1 LHLGIPYH
9 VRDELLNS
17 LQKRLFQQ
25 VAKGE
30 GKMSTQEWID
40 LSDRYIMSTYK
51 RFPVVLTR
59 GLGVHVWDSD
69 GRCYLDLVAG
79 IAVCALGH
87 AHPAVVA
94 AIKEQAENLFH
105 VSNLYHIAP
114 QILLARLLVEN
125 SPFDKVFFCNSG
137 AEANE
142 AAIKL
147 ARKYASEHMQ
157 GRYELITMQ
166 DSFHGRTLATVTA
179 TAQQRFHVGFAPL
192 PEGFRYVPYNDL
204 PALEAAVTEK
214 TCGVLVE
221 PIQGESGV
229 VIPAPR
235 YLQGIRRI
243 CDERGLLMIAD
254 EVQTGIGRTGT
265 LFACEHDDVIPDMIT
280 LAKALGN
287 GFPIGALL
295 AKEKI
300 AAAFVP
306 GSHGSTFGGNPLACA
321 AAMAT
326 LETILEDGILEN
338 CRKVGEYFLSRLGEL
353 QGKHTRIREVRGRGL
368 ILAVELTVPGAEFV
382 LKCMEKGLL
391 INCTNGNVLR
401 FVPPLIL
408 TRQDVDKA
416 VAILDE
422 VLEEK

>member
-1 LHLGIPYH
+1 M
-9 VRDELLNS
+9 VT
-17 LQKRLFQQ
+17 
-25 VAKGE
+25 
-30 GKMSTQEWID
+30 TQEWIN
-40 LSDRYIMSTYK
+40 LSDRYIMSTYN
-51 RFPVVLTR
+51 RFPIVLTR

-94 AIKEQAENLFH
+94 AVKAQAENLFH

-125 SPFDKVFFCNSG
+125 TPFDKVFFCNSG

-147 ARKYASEHMQ
+147 ARKYASEKMP

-179 TAQQRFHVGFAPL
+179 TAQERFHVGFEPL
-192 PEGFRYVPYNDL
+192 PAGFWYVPYDDL
-204 PALEAAVTEK
+204 PALEAAVTDR
-214 TCGVLVE
+214 TCGVMVE

-229 VIPAPR
+229 VIPSPG

-243 CDERGLLMIAD
+243 CDEKGLLMIAD

-265 LFACEHDDVIPDMIT
+265 LFACEQEEVIPDIIT
-280 LAKALGN
+280 AAKALGN
-287 GFPIGALL
+287 GFPIGACL

-321 AAMAT
+321 AALAT
-326 LETILEDGILEN
+326 LQTILEEGIVDH
-338 CRKVGEYFLSRLGEL
+338 CRKVGAYFLSRLEKIKE
-353 QGKHTRIREVRGRGL
+353 QHSQIKAVRGRGL
-368 ILAVELTVPGAEFV
+368 ILAVELTVPGAETV
-382 LKCMEKGLL
+382 SKCMEKGML

-401 FVPPLIL
+401 FVPPLIM
-408 TRQDVDKA
+408 TKQDVDKA
-416 VAILDE
+416 VGILDA
-422 VLEEK
+422 VLDGK

>member
-1 LHLGIPYH
+1 
-9 VRDELLNS
+9 
-17 LQKRLFQQ
+17 
-25 VAKGE
+25 
-30 GKMSTQEWID
+30 MTTQEWIE
-40 LSDRYIMSTYK
+40 LSDRYIMATYK
-51 RFPVVLTR
+51 RFPIVLTR

-69 GRCYLDLVAG
+69 GRCYLDLVGG

-87 AHPAVVA
+87 AHPRVVA
-94 AIKEQAENLFH
+94 AIKEQAETLFH

-125 SPFDKVFFCNSG
+125 SPFDKAFFCNSG

-147 ARKYASEHMQ
+147 ARKYASEHMP

-179 TAQQRFHVGFAPL
+179 TAQEKFHVGYAPL
-192 PEGFRYVPYNDL
+192 PEGFRHVPYNDL

-229 VIPAPR
+229 IVPDSG
-235 YLQGIRRI
+235 YLQGVRRI
-243 CDERGLLMIAD
+243 CDAKGLLMIAD
-254 EVQTGIGRTGT
+254 EIQTGIGRTGT
-265 LFACEHDDVIPDMIT
+265 LFACEQTEAVPDMIT

-295 AKEKI
+295 ATDRI

-321 AAMAT
+321 AALAA
-326 LETILEDGILEN
+326 LETILDEGILEN
-338 CRKVGEYFLSRLGEL
+338 CRKVGEYFLSKLGALKE
-353 QGKHTRIREVRGRGL
+353 KHSRIREVRGRGL
-368 ILAVELTVPGAEFV
+368 MIGVELTVPGAELV
-382 LKCMEKGLL
+382 LKCLQKGLL
-391 INCTNGNVLR
+391 INCANGNVLR

-408 TRQDVDKA
+408 TRQDVDRA
-416 VAILDE
+416 VGILDE
-422 VLEEK
+422 ALEEK

>member
-1 LHLGIPYH
+1 
-9 VRDELLNS
+9 
-17 LQKRLFQQ
+17 
-25 VAKGE
+25 
-30 GKMSTQEWID
+30 MSTKEWIE

-51 RFPVVLTR
+51 RFPIVLTR
-59 GLGVHVWDSD
+59 GLGVHVWDTD
-69 GRCYLDLVAG
+69 DRCYLDLVAG

-94 AIKEQAENLFH
+94 AVKEQAENLFH

-125 SPFDKVFFCNSG
+125 SPFDKAFFCNSG

-147 ARKYASEHMQ
+147 ARKYASEKMK

-179 TAQQRFHVGFAPL
+179 TAQPRFHAGFEPL
-192 PEGFRYVPYNDL
+192 PAGFRYVPYNDL
-204 PALEAAVTEK
+204 AALEAAVTEK
-214 TCGVLVE
+214 TCGIMVE

-229 VIPAPR
+229 IIPAPG
-235 YLQGIRRI
+235 YLQGVRRI
-243 CDERGLLMIAD
+243 CDEKGILMIAD
-254 EVQTGIGRTGT
+254 EVQTGLGRTGS
-265 LFACEHDDVIPDMIT
+265 LFACEQEDVVPDMIT

-295 AKEKI
+295 AKENV

-306 GSHGSTFGGNPLACA
+306 GSHGSTFGGNPLACSA
-321 AAMAT
+321 ALAT
-326 LETILEDGILEN
+326 LETIFDEGVIEN
-338 CRKVGEYFLSRLGEL
+338 CRNVGEYFLGRLGEL
-353 QGKHTRIREVRGRGL
+353 KEKHAQIREVRGRGL
-368 ILAVELTVPGAEFV
+368 ILAAELTGPGAEYV
-382 LKCMEKGLL
+382 TKCMERGLL

-408 TRQDVDKA
+408 TREHVDRA
-416 VAILDE
+416 VGILDE
-422 VLEEK
+422 VLAGS

>member
-1 LHLGIPYH
+1 
-9 VRDELLNS
+9 
-17 LQKRLFQQ
+17 
-25 VAKGE
+25 
-30 GKMSTQEWID
+30 MTTQEWVD

-51 RFPVVLTR
+51 RHPLVLTR
-59 GLGVHVWDSD
+59 GLGVHVWDSE
-69 GRCYLDLVAG
+69 GRCYLDLVGG

-87 AHPAVVA
+87 AHPRVVT
-94 AIKEQAENLFH
+94 AIKEQVEILSH
-105 VSNLYHIAP
+105 VSNLYHIVP

-125 SPFDKVFFCNSG
+125 SPFDKAFFCNSG

-147 ARKYASEHMQ
+147 ARKYGSEQMG

-179 TAQQRFHVGFAPL
+179 TAQERFHIGFEPL
-192 PEGFRYVPYNDL
+192 PAGFRYVPYNNL
-204 PALEAAVTEK
+204 SALEAAVTEK

-229 VIPAPR
+229 LIPDPG
-235 YLQGIRRI
+235 YLPGIRRI
-243 CDERGLLMIAD
+243 CDEKGLLMIAD
-254 EVQTGIGRTGT
+254 EVQTGIGRTGM
-265 LFACEHDDVIPDMIT
+265 LFACEQTEVVPDMIT

-321 AAMAT
+321 AALAT
-326 LETILEDGILEN
+326 LETILDEGILEN
-338 CRKVGEYFLSRLGEL
+338 CRKVGAYFLSRLGEL
-353 QGKHTRIREVRGRGL
+353 KNKHPRIREVRGQGL
-368 ILAVELTVPGAEFV
+368 ILAVELTLPGAEFV
-382 LKCMEKGLL
+382 QKCMENGLL

-416 VAILDE
+416 VSILDG

>member
-1 LHLGIPYH
+1 M
-9 VRDELLNS
+9 VT
-17 LQKRLFQQ
+17 
-25 VAKGE
+25 
-30 GKMSTQEWID
+30 TQEWIN

-51 RFPVVLTR
+51 RFPIVLTR

-94 AIKEQAENLFH
+94 AVKAQAENLFH

-125 SPFDKVFFCNSG
+125 TPFDKVFFCNSG

-147 ARKYASEHMQ
+147 ARKYASEKMP

-179 TAQQRFHVGFAPL
+179 TAQERFHVGFEPL
-192 PEGFRYVPYNDL
+192 PAGFRYVPYDDL
-204 PALEAAVTEK
+204 PALEAAVTDR
-214 TCGVLVE
+214 TCGIMVE

-229 VIPAPR
+229 VIPSPG

-243 CDERGLLMIAD
+243 CDEKGLLMIAD

-265 LFACEHDDVIPDMIT
+265 LFACEQEEVIPDIIT
-280 LAKALGN
+280 AAKALGN
-287 GFPIGALL
+287 GFPIGACM

-321 AAMAT
+321 AALAT
-326 LETILEDGILEN
+326 LETILEEGIIDH
-338 CRKVGEYFLSRLGEL
+338 CRKVGDYFLSCLEKL
-353 QGKHTRIREVRGRGL
+353 KEQHSQIKAVRGRGL
-368 ILAVELTVPGAEFV
+368 ILAVELTVPGAETV
-382 LKCMEKGLL
+382 SKCMEKGML

-401 FVPPLIL
+401 FVPPLIM
-408 TRQDVDKA
+408 TKQDVDKA
-416 VAILDE
+416 VGILDG
-422 VLEEK
+422 VLDGK

>member
-1 LHLGIPYH
+1 
-9 VRDELLNS
+9 
-17 LQKRLFQQ
+17 
-25 VAKGE
+25 
-30 GKMSTQEWID
+30 MSTQEWID

-51 RFPVVLTR
+51 RFPIVLTR

-87 AHPAVVA
+87 AHPGVVA

-125 SPFDKVFFCNSG
+125 SPFDKAFFCNSG

-147 ARKYASEHMQ
+147 ARKYASENMQ

-179 TAQQRFHVGFAPL
+179 TAQPRFHVGFAPL

-229 VIPAPR
+229 VIPAPG
-235 YLQGIRRI
+235 YLQGVRRI
-243 CDERGLLMIAD
+243 CDEKGLLMIAD

-265 LFACEHDDVIPDMIT
+265 LFACEHEDVIPDMIT

-306 GSHGSTFGGNPLACA
+306 GSHGSTFGGNPLACS

-326 LETILEDGILEN
+326 LETILEEGILEN
-338 CRKVGEYFLSRLGEL
+338 CRKVGAYFLSRLGEL
-353 QGKHTRIREVRGRGL
+353 KEKHTRIREVRGRGL

-408 TRQDVDKA
+408 TRPDVDKA
-416 VAILDE
+416 VGILDE
-422 VLEEK
+422 ALEGK

>member
-1 LHLGIPYH
+1 
-9 VRDELLNS
+9 
-17 LQKRLFQQ
+17 
-25 VAKGE
+25 
-30 GKMSTQEWID
+30 MTTQEWID

-51 RFPVVLTR
+51 RHPLVLTR
-59 GLGVHVWDSD
+59 GLGVHVWDSE
-69 GRCYLDLVAG
+69 GRCYLDLVGG

-87 AHPAVVA
+87 AHPKVVT
-94 AIKEQAENLFH
+94 AIKEQVENLSH
-105 VSNLYHIAP
+105 ISNLYHIVP

-125 SPFDKVFFCNSG
+125 SPFDKAFFCNSG

-147 ARKYASEHMQ
+147 ARKYASEQMG

-179 TAQQRFHVGFAPL
+179 TAQERFHVGFSPL
-192 PEGFRYVPYNDL
+192 PEGFKYVPYNDL

-229 VIPAPR
+229 VIPDPG
-235 YLQGIRRI
+235 YLPGIRRI
-243 CDERGLLMIAD
+243 CDEKGLLMIAD
-254 EVQTGIGRTGT
+254 EVQTGIGRTGM
-265 LFACEHDDVIPDMIT
+265 LFACEQTEVVPDMIT

-321 AAMAT
+321 AALAT
-326 LETILEDGILEN
+326 LETILGEGILEN
-338 CRKVGEYFLSRLGEL
+338 CRKVGAYFLSRLGGLKE
-353 QGKHTRIREVRGRGL
+353 KHPKIREVRGQGL
-368 ILAVELTVPGAEFV
+368 ILAIELTVPGGEFV
-382 LKCMEKGLL
+382 DKCMEKGLL

-408 TRQDVDKA
+408 TRQDVDRA
-416 VAILDE
+416 VGILDG

>member
-1 LHLGIPYH
+1 
-9 VRDELLNS
+9 
-17 LQKRLFQQ
+17 
-25 VAKGE
+25 
-30 GKMSTQEWID
+30 
-40 LSDRYIMSTYK
+40 MSTYK

-59 GLGVHVWDSD
+59 GLGVHVWDSE

-87 AHPAVVA
+87 AHPGVVA

-147 ARKYASEHMQ
+147 ARKYASEHMP
-157 GRYELITMQ
+157 GKYELITMQ

-179 TAQQRFHVGFAPL
+179 TAQERFHVGFAPL
-192 PEGFRYVPYNDL
+192 PDGFRYVPYNDL

-229 VIPAPR
+229 VIPAHG

-243 CDERGLLMIAD
+243 CDEKGLLMIAD

-265 LFACEHDDVIPDMIT
+265 LFACEQDRGDPGHDHAGEGPGER
-280 LAKALGN
+280 LSHR
-287 GFPIGALL
+287 GASGER
-295 AKEKI
+295 K
-300 AAAFVP
+300 
-306 GSHGSTFGGNPLACA
+306 
-321 AAMAT
+321 
-326 LETILEDGILEN
+326 N
-338 CRKVGEYFLSRLGEL
+338 CRGLCS
-353 QGKHTRIREVRGRGL
+353 GKPWIDLRRQSSGLRGGPGHPGNHPGRGDPR
-368 ILAVELTVPGAEFV
+368 ELPEGGGIFPCPARRIEGKTSPDPGGPGTGADLRRRTDRSRGGV
-382 LKCMEKGLL
+382 RYRSAWRKGLL

-416 VAILDE
+416 VGILDE

>member
-1 LHLGIPYH
+1 
-9 VRDELLNS
+9 
-17 LQKRLFQQ
+17 
-25 VAKGE
+25 
-30 GKMSTQEWID
+30 M
-40 LSDRYIMSTYK
+40 
-51 RFPVVLTR
+51 
-59 GLGVHVWDSD
+59 
-69 GRCYLDLVAG
+69 
-79 IAVCALGH
+79 
-87 AHPAVVA
+87 
-94 AIKEQAENLFH
+94 ENLSH

-114 QILLARLLVEN
+114 QILLARFLVEN
-125 SPFDKVFFCNSG
+125 SPLDKAFFCNSG

-147 ARKYASEHMQ
+147 ARKYASEQMG

-179 TAQQRFHVGFAPL
+179 TAQERFHAGFEPL
-192 PEGFRYVPYNDL
+192 PAGFRYVPYNDL

-229 VIPAPR
+229 VIPDSG
-235 YLQGIRRI
+235 YLPGIRRI
-243 CDERGLLMIAD
+243 CDEKGLLMIAD

-265 LFACEHDDVIPDMIT
+265 LFACEQTEVVPDMIT

-295 AKEKI
+295 AKREI

-321 AAMAT
+321 AALAT
-326 LETILEDGILEN
+326 LETILDEGILEN
-338 CRKVGEYFLSRLGEL
+338 CRKVGAYFLSRLGEL
-353 QGKHTRIREVRGRGL
+353 KNKHPRIREVRGQGL

-382 LKCMEKGLL
+382 DKCMEKGLL

-408 TRQDVDKA
+408 TRQDVERA
-416 VAILDE
+416 IGILDGA
-422 VLEEK
+422 LEEK

>member
-1 LHLGIPYH
+1 
-9 VRDELLNS
+9 
-17 LQKRLFQQ
+17 
-25 VAKGE
+25 
-30 GKMSTQEWID
+30 MTTQEWID
-40 LSDRYIMSTYK
+40 WSDHYIMSTYK
-51 RFPVVLTR
+51 RFPLVLTR

-69 GRCYLDLVAG
+69 GRGYLDLVSG

-87 AHPAVVA
+87 AHPKVVEA
-94 AIKEQAENLFH
+94 LKTQAETLFH
-105 VSNLYHIAP
+105 VSNLYHMTP

-125 SPFDKVFFCNSG
+125 TPFDKAFFCNSG

-147 ARKYASEHMQ
+147 ARKYASENMK
-157 GRYELITMQ
+157 GRYELITMHG
-166 DSFHGRTLATVTA
+166 SFHGRTLATVTA
-179 TAQQRFHVGFAPL
+179 TAQERFHKGFEPL

-204 PALEAAVTEK
+204 PALEAAITEK

-229 VIPAPR
+229 VIPDDG

-243 CDERGLLMIAD
+243 CDEKGILMIAD

-265 LFACEHDDVIPDMIT
+265 LFACEQADVVPDMMT

-295 AKEKI
+295 ASDKV

-306 GSHGSTFGGNPLACA
+306 GNHASTFGGNPLACSA
-321 AAMAT
+321 ALAT
-326 LETILEDGILEN
+326 LETIFEEGILEN
-338 CRKVGEYFLSRLGEL
+338 CREMGKYFLSKLGEL
-353 QGKHTRIREVRGRGL
+353 KEKHSVIREVRGRGL
-368 ILAVELTVPGAEFV
+368 MLGVELTVPGAEIV
-382 LKCMEKGLL
+382 LKCMQKGLL
-391 INCTNGNVLR
+391 INCANGNVLR
-401 FVPPLIL
+401 LVPPLIL

-416 VAILDE
+416 VGILNE
-422 VLEEK
+422 VLGEK

>member
-1 LHLGIPYH
+1 
-9 VRDELLNS
+9 
-17 LQKRLFQQ
+17 
-25 VAKGE
+25 
-30 GKMSTQEWID
+30 MTTQEWID

-51 RFPVVLTR
+51 RHPLVLTR
-59 GLGVHVWDSD
+59 GLGVHVWDSE
-69 GRCYLDLVAG
+69 GRCYLDLVGG

-87 AHPAVVA
+87 AHPKVVT
-94 AIKEQAENLFH
+94 AIKEQVENLSH

-114 QILLARLLVEN
+114 QILLARFLVEN
-125 SPFDKVFFCNSG
+125 SPLDKAFFCNSG

-147 ARKYASEHMQ
+147 ARKYASEQMG

-179 TAQQRFHVGFAPL
+179 TAQERFHAGFEPL
-192 PEGFRYVPYNDL
+192 PAGFRYVPYNDL

-229 VIPAPR
+229 VIPDSG
-235 YLQGIRRI
+235 YLPGIRRI
-243 CDERGLLMIAD
+243 CDEKGLLMIAD

-265 LFACEHDDVIPDMIT
+265 LFACEQTEVVPDMIT

-321 AAMAT
+321 AALAT
-326 LETILEDGILEN
+326 LETILEERVLEN

-353 QGKHTRIREVRGRGL
+353 KNKHPRIREVRGQGL

-382 LKCMEKGLL
+382 EKCMEKGLL
-391 INCTNGNVLR
+391 INCTNENVLR

-408 TRQDVDKA
+408 TRQDVERA
-416 VAILDE
+416 IGILDGA
-422 VLEEK
+422 LEEK

>member
-1 LHLGIPYH
+1 
-9 VRDELLNS
+9 
-17 LQKRLFQQ
+17 
-25 VAKGE
+25 
-30 GKMSTQEWID
+30 MTTQEWID

-51 RFPVVLTR
+51 RHSLVLTR
-59 GLGVHVWDSD
+59 GLGVHVWDSE
-69 GRCYLDLVAG
+69 GRGYLDLVGG

-87 AHPAVVA
+87 AHPKVVA
-94 AIKEQAENLFH
+94 AIQEQVENLSH
-105 VSNLYHIAP
+105 VSNLYHIVP

-125 SPFDKVFFCNSG
+125 SPFDKAFFCNSG

-147 ARKYASEHMQ
+147 ARKYASEQMG

-179 TAQQRFHVGFAPL
+179 TAQERFHVGFEPL
-192 PEGFRYVPYNDL
+192 PAGFRYVPYNDL
-204 PALEAAVTEK
+204 SALEAAVTEK

-229 VIPAPR
+229 VIPDPG
-235 YLQGIRRI
+235 YLPGIRRI
-243 CDERGLLMIAD
+243 CDEKGLLMIAD
-254 EVQTGIGRTGT
+254 EVQTGIGRTGM
-265 LFACEHDDVIPDMIT
+265 LFACEQTEVVPDMIT

-321 AAMAT
+321 AALAT
-326 LETILEDGILEN
+326 LKTILDEGILEN
-338 CRKVGEYFLSRLGEL
+338 CRKVGEYFLARLGEL
-353 QGKHTRIREVRGRGL
+353 KEKHPRIREVRGQGL

-382 LKCMEKGLL
+382 EKCMEKGLL
-391 INCTNGNVLR
+391 INSTNGNVLR

-416 VAILDE
+416 VGILDG